1 MRTFQSWT
9 RRSQPRFGDV
19 VLTRE
24 APVGEVG
31 RCTFDDNQNIFLGQ
45 RLFLY
50 RPNPELL
57 DWNYLAYVLQSPPIQ
72 NKLHGMSFGATV
84 PHIKVGDAKHLKIP
98 CPGLV
103 VQKRVGEALA
113 SYDDL
118 IEANRRRI
126 VLIEESMKLLYRE
139 WFINFRF
146 PGHKQSEDISGVPT
160 GWTQSTLGEVVE
172 AIGGA
177 TPSTSR
183 SDYWGGDITWLTP
196 TDVTRNDCLYLP
208 DSARKLTAA
217 GYASCSSVLLAPG
230 TIFMTSRASI
240 GYFAVLDQ
248 PACTNQGF
256 IAVIPKVD
264 QARNFILFHLMERVD
279 EFESKATGSTF
290 KELSKK
296 TFRELPI
303 VLPDQDS
310 LCAFEAVTQP
320 MLEQV
325 MTLKKQNVSLEG
337 ARDALLPKL
346 MSGEIQV

>member
-1 MRTFQSWT
+1 
-9 RRSQPRFGDV
+9 
-19 VLTRE
+19 
-24 APVGEVG
+24 
-31 RCTFDDNQNIFLGQ
+31 
-45 RLFLY
+45 
-50 RPNPELL
+50 
-57 DWNYLAYVLQSPPIQ
+57 
-72 NKLHGMSFGATV
+72 
-84 PHIKVGDAKHLKIP
+84 
-98 CPGLV
+98 
-103 VQKRVGEALA
+103 
-113 SYDDL
+113 
-118 IEANRRRI
+118 
-126 VLIEESMKLLYRE
+126 
-139 WFINFRF
+139 
-146 PGHKQSEDISGVPT
+146 
-160 GWTQSTLGEVVE
+160 
-172 AIGGA
+172 
-177 TPSTSR
+177 
-183 SDYWGGDITWLTP
+183 
-196 TDVTRNDCLYLP
+196 
-208 DSARKLTAA
+208 
-217 GYASCSSVLLAPG
+217 
-230 TIFMTSRASI
+230 MTSRASI